1 MNLDLLD
8 IRPVEK
14 QQLLFHGAAEEC
26 VAAQV
31 LTCRQGETTARDS
44 PGGF

>member
-1 MNLDLLD
+1 MNSNLLDLH
-8 IRPVEK
+8 PVEK
-14 QQLLFHGAAEEC
+14 QQLPLHGAAEEC

-31 LTCRQGETTARDS
+31 LTCSQGGTTARDS